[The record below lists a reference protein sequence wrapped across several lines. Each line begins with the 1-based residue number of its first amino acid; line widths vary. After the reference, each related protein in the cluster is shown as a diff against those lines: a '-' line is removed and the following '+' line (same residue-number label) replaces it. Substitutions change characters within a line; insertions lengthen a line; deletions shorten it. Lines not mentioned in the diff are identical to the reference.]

1 MKNFVEDLEQVFFCK
16 KCKNKEKV
24 NYNRQP
30 KTFIIDIPTKMTK
43 TTETDSEDNSIRIGK
58 LAGDQ
63 SSSIEKRDSGKKLL
77 LYYMLLR
84 ASRICSHA

>member
-1 MKNFVEDLEQVFFCK
+1 MFSHDSKIARQSKLLFRMHHT
-16 KCKNKEKV
+16 KETG
-24 NYNRQP
+24 NGNRNWG
-30 KTFIIDIPTKMTK
+30 TI
-43 TTETDSEDNSIRIGK
+43 ELCSNSIRIGK